1 MSRNTQLTKGVVRD
15 LATKGLPA
23 EALNIV
29 RELATEGCREHAIR
43 RTLGLSPSQW
53 NALKKD
59 DAEGEL
65 SPLALAMEEGRAE
78 GAGEVIAVMRARM
91 KEGDT
96 RAAEWLGDKLY
107 KIGREDGPGEA
118 PRVLIQI
125 NAALTADEYARVI
138 HVQQES

>member
-1 MSRNTQLTKGVVRD
+1 MSRNTQLTKGIVRD

-23 EALNIV
+23 DALNVV
-29 RELATEGCREHAIR
+29 RELAAEGCREHAIR
-43 RTLGLSPSQW
+43 RTLGLSPAQW

-65 SPLALAMEEGRAE
+65 SPLALAIEEGRAE

-118 PRVLIQI
+118 PRVQILI
-125 NAALTADEYARVI
+125 NAALTPDEYARVI
-138 HVQQES
+138 HVRHD

>member
-15 LATKGLPA
+15 LATKGLPT

-29 RELATEGCREHAIR
+29 RELAAEGCREHAIR

-107 KIGREDGPGEA
+107 KIGREDGPTEA
-118 PRVLIQI
+118 PRVQILI
-125 NAALTADEYARVI
+125 NAALTPDEYARVI
-138 HVQQES
+138 HVHHD

>member
-1 MSRNTQLTKGVVRD
+1 MTARNTQLTKGIVRD

-23 EALNIV
+23 GALDIV
-29 RELATEGCREHAIR
+29 RDLAAEGCREHAIR
-43 RTLGLSPSQW
+43 RTLGLTPAQW

-59 DAEGEL
+59 DDEGEL

-118 PRVLIQI
+118 TRVLIQI
-125 NAALTADEYARVI
+125 NAALSPEEYARVI
-138 HVQQES
+138 HVQPA

>member
-23 EALNIV
+23 ASLDIV
-29 RELATEGCREHAIR
+29 RELAAEGCREHAIR

-65 SPLALAMEEGRAE
+65 SPLALAIEEGRAE

-107 KIGREDGPGEA
+107 KIGREDGPTEA
-118 PRVLIQI
+118 PRVQILI
-125 NAALTADEYARVI
+125 NAALTPEEYARVI
-138 HVQQES
+138 HVQHD

>member
-1 MSRNTQLTKGVVRD
+1 MSRNTQLTKGIVRD

-23 EALNIV
+23 DALNVV
-29 RELATEGCREHAIR
+29 RELAAEGCREHAIR
-43 RTLGLSPSQW
+43 RTLGLSPAQW

-65 SPLALAMEEGRAE
+65 SPLALAIEEGRAE

-107 KIGREDGPGEA
+107 KIGREDGPTET
-118 PRVLIQI
+118 PRVQILI
-125 NAALTADEYARVI
+125 NAALTPDEYARVI
-138 HVQQES
+138 HVHHD

>member
-15 LATKGLPA
+15 LATNGLPA
-23 EALNIV
+23 ASLDIV
-29 RELATEGCREHAIR
+29 RGLAAEGCREHAIR

-125 NAALTADEYARVI
+125 NAALSPDEYARVI
-138 HVQQES
+138 HVQD

>member
-1 MSRNTQLTKGVVRD
+1 MSSRHNKITKGIVRD

-23 EALNIV
+23 DALNVV
-29 RELATEGCREHAIR
+29 RELAAEGCREHAIR
-43 RTLGLSPSQW
+43 RTLGLSPAQW

-65 SPLALAMEEGRAE
+65 SPLALAIEEGRAE

-91 KEGDT
+91 TEGDT

-125 NAALTADEYARVI
+125 NAALTAEEYARVI
-138 HVQQES
+138 HVSD

>member
-15 LATKGLPA
+15 LITNGLPA
-23 EALNIV
+23 ASLDIV
-29 RELATEGCREHAIR
+29 RGLAAEGCREHAIR

-125 NAALTADEYARVI
+125 NAALSPEEYARVI
-138 HVQQES
+138 HVQD

>member
-1 MSRNTQLTKGVVRD
+1 MSSRHNKITKGIVRD

-23 EALNIV
+23 DALNVV
-29 RELATEGCREHAIR
+29 RELAAEGCREHAIR
-43 RTLGLSPSQW
+43 RTLGLTPSQW

-65 SPLALAMEEGRAE
+65 SPLALAIEEGRAE

-125 NAALTADEYARVI
+125 NAALTAEEYARVI
-138 HVQQES
+138 HVSD

>member
-1 MSRNTQLTKGVVRD
+1 MSRNTQLTKGIVRD

-23 EALNIV
+23 DALNVV
-29 RELATEGCREHAIR
+29 RELAAEGCREHAIR
-43 RTLGLSPSQW
+43 RTLGLSPAQW

-65 SPLALAMEEGRAE
+65 SPLALAIEEGRAE

-125 NAALTADEYARVI
+125 NTALSAEEYARVI
-138 HVQQES
+138 HVQPT

>member
-15 LATKGLPA
+15 LATNGLPA
-23 EALNIV
+23 ASLDIV
-29 RELATEGCREHAIR
+29 RGLAAEGCREHAIR

-125 NAALTADEYARVI
+125 NAALSPEEYARVI
-138 HVQQES
+138 HVQD

>member
-1 MSRNTQLTKGVVRD
+1 MTGRNTQLTKGIVRD
-15 LATKGLPA
+15 LATNGLPPD
-23 EALNIV
+23 ALNIV
-29 RELATEGCREHAIR
+29 RDLAAEGCREHAIR
-43 RTLGLSPSQW
+43 RTLGLSPAQW

-59 DAEGEL
+59 DDEGEL
-65 SPLALAMEEGRAE
+65 SPLALAIEEGRAE

-125 NAALTADEYARVI
+125 NAALSPEEYARVI
-138 HVQQES
+138 HVQPG

>member
-1 MSRNTQLTKGVVRD
+1 MSRNTQLTKGIIRD

-23 EALNIV
+23 DALNVV
-29 RELATEGCREHAIR
+29 RELAAEGCREHAIR
-43 RTLGLSPSQW
+43 RTLGLSPAQW

-65 SPLALAMEEGRAE
+65 SPLALAIEEGRAE

-107 KIGREDGPGEA
+107 NIGREDGPGEA

-125 NAALTADEYARVI
+125 NAALSPEEYARVI
-138 HVQQES
+138 HVSD

>member
-1 MSRNTQLTKGVVRD
+1 MSRNTHLTKGIVRD

-23 EALNIV
+23 DALNVV
-29 RELATEGCREHAIR
+29 RELAAEGCREHAIR
-43 RTLGLSPSQW
+43 RTLGLSPAQW

-65 SPLALAMEEGRAE
+65 SPLALAIEEGRAE

-125 NAALTADEYARVI
+125 NAALTAEEYARVI
-138 HVQQES
+138 HVSD

>member
-15 LATKGLPA
+15 LATNGLPA
-23 EALNIV
+23 ASLDIV
-29 RELATEGCREHAIR
+29 RDLAAEGCREHAIR
-43 RTLGLSPSQW
+43 RTLGLSPAQW

-65 SPLALAMEEGRAE
+65 SPLALAIEEGRAE

-91 KEGDT
+91 KAGDT
-96 RAAEWLGDKLY
+96 RAAEGRGDKLY

-125 NAALTADEYARVI
+125 NAALSPEEYARVI
-138 HVQQES
+138 HVQD

>member
-1 MSRNTQLTKGVVRD
+1 MSRNTQLTKGIVRD

-23 EALNIV
+23 DALNVV
-29 RELATEGCREHAIR
+29 RELAAEGCREHAIR
-43 RTLGLSPSQW
+43 RTLGLSPAQW

-65 SPLALAMEEGRAE
+65 SPLALAIEEGRAE
-78 GAGEVIAVMRARM
+78 GAGEVIAVMRGRM
-91 KEGDT
+91 KEGDP

-125 NAALTADEYARVI
+125 NAALTAEEYARVI
-138 HVQQES
+138 HVQPD

>member
-1 MSRNTQLTKGVVRD
+1 MSRNTQLTKGIVRD
-15 LATKGLPA
+15 LATKGLPVD
-23 EALNIV
+23 ALNIV
-29 RELATEGCREHAIR
+29 RDLAAEGCREHAIR
-43 RTLGLSPSQW
+43 RTLGLSPAQW

-65 SPLALAMEEGRAE
+65 SPLALAIEEGRAE

-125 NAALTADEYARVI
+125 NAALTAEEYAREI
-138 HVQQES
+138 HVQPT

>member
-1 MSRNTQLTKGVVRD
+1 MSRNTQLTKGIVRD

-23 EALNIV
+23 DALNVV
-29 RELATEGCREHAIR
+29 RELAAEGCREHAIR
-43 RTLGLSPSQW
+43 RTLGLSPAQW

-65 SPLALAMEEGRAE
+65 SPLALAIEEGRAE

-96 RAAEWLGDKLY
+96 RDAEWLGDKLY

-125 NAALTADEYARVI
+125 NAALTAEEYARVI
-138 HVQQES
+138 HVQPT

>member
-1 MSRNTQLTKGVVRD
+1 MSSRNTQLTKGLLRD
-15 LATKGLPA
+15 LPTKGLPT

-29 RELATEGCREHAIR
+29 RELAAEGCREHVIR
-43 RTLGLSPSQW
+43 RTLGLKPAQW

-59 DAEGEL
+59 DEDDGEL
-65 SPLALAMEEGRAE
+65 SQLALALEEGRAE
-78 GAGEVIAVMRARM
+78 GAGEVIAIMRSRM

-107 KIGREDGPGEA
+107 KIGREDGAGEA

-125 NAALTADEYARVI
+125 NAALSPEDYGRVI
-138 HVQQES
+138 HV

>member
-15 LATKGLPA
+15 LATNGLPA
-23 EALNIV
+23 ASLDIV
-29 RELATEGCREHAIR
+29 RDLAAEGCREHAIR

-125 NAALTADEYARVI
+125 NAALSPEEYARVI
-138 HVQQES
+138 HVQD

>member
-1 MSRNTQLTKGVVRD
+1 MSRNTQLTKGIVRD

-23 EALNIV
+23 DALNVV
-29 RELATEGCREHAIR
+29 RELAAEGCREHAIR
-43 RTLGLSPSQW
+43 RTLGLSPAQW

-65 SPLALAMEEGRAE
+65 SPLALAIEEGRAE

-107 KIGREDGPGEA
+107 KIGREDGPTEA
-118 PRVLIQI
+118 PRVQILI
-125 NAALTADEYARVI
+125 NAALTPDEYARVI
-138 HVQQES
+138 HVHHD

>member
-1 MSRNTQLTKGVVRD
+1 MSSRNNKITKGLARD
-15 LATKGLPA
+15 LPTKGLPV
-23 EALNIV
+23 EALNLV
-29 RELATEGCREHAIR
+29 RELAAEGCREHAVR
-43 RTLGLSPSQW
+43 RALGLSPQQW

-65 SPLALAMEEGRAE
+65 SPLALAIEEGRAE

-125 NAALTADEYARVI
+125 NAALSAEEYARVI
-138 HVQQES
+138 HVQPA